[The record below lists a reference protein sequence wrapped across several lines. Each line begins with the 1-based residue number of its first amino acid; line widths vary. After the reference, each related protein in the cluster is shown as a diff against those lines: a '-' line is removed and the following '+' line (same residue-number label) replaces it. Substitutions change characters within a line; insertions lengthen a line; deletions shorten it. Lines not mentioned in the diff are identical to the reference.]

1 VGRTMGTQL
10 VRPDSDALALRRPA
24 SVSMTFDAPRP
35 TSILVVDDEAS
46 LRKLVDRILRQGG
59 YNTYL
64 AANAQDALRL
74 FDQHAPD
81 IGLVLLDWHLPG
93 TSGKEAL
100 AALLERRA
108 DLRVVLMTGGR
119 EATTDEHATH
129 DTVSILLKPFTTTEL
144 MLAVRTVFGA

>member
-1 VGRTMGTQL
+1 MPT
-10 VRPDSDALALRRPA
+10 DSL
-24 SVSMTFDAPRP
+24 RP

-46 LRKLVDRILRQGG
+46 LRKLVDRILRQSG

-74 FDQHAPD
+74 YDQYAPD

-100 AALLERRA
+100 AALLARRA

-129 DTVSILLKPFTTTEL
+129 DTASILLKPFTTTEL

>member
-1 VGRTMGTQL
+1 MML
-10 VRPDSDALALRRPA
+10 MPL
-24 SVSMTFDAPRP
+24 P
-35 TSILVVDDEAS
+35 TSVLVVDDEPS

-59 YNTYL
+59 FETLL
-64 AANAQDALRL
+64 AANASDALRL

-100 AALLERRA
+100 AALLARRA

-129 DTVSILLKPFTTTEL
+129 DAASILLKPFTAVEL
-144 MLAVRTVFGA
+144 MLAVRTVIGA